1 MIANANMPSL
11 ARVPPHSRMF
21 TRGSLGSDLDGRS
34 REGRY
39 LRRVE
44 SELAKHVGGAPNFP
58 QKLLIRRAARA
69 MLRLELMDL
78 KMATGNWT
86 EQDGRVFG
94 GLNNAVRLC
103 LRELGV
109 QTLPVKQPSLADVL
123 ARHDRGASPP

>member
-1 MIANANMPSL
+1 MIQNTNMPAI

-44 SELAKHVGGAPNFP
+44 SELSKHVGGKPNFP

-78 KMATGNWT
+78 KMATGDWT

-94 GLNNAVRLC
+94 GLNNSLRLC

-109 QTLPVKQPSLADVL
+109 KSMLEPQMSLADKMAL
-123 ARHDRGASPP
+123 KRASRP